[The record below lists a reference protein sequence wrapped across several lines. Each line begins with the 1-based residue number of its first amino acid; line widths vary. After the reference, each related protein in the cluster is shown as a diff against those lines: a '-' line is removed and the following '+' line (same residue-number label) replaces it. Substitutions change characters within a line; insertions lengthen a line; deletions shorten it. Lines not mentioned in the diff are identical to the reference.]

1 MAGRGRG
8 YAGQYNPQMAYPQA
22 QNFRPNPPNGRGM
35 PNMPYQGRQQGPYP
49 GSPSLAA
56 RSPAIMNANP
66 VTPNMGQV
74 QMMPGQH
81 NGYPPYMGGPQVN
94 RHFLSS
100 DSLAPRG
107 RGRDRGGRA
116 GQRKGRGASNFSSS
130 TLREDGIFGEPHFS
144 RDPASE
150 YYKSP
155 SLPAV
160 AVHVAPLLPPSDLSP
175 ESGNFEQF
183 LTMKTQGHVVYQ
195 ADPSIQAMYQ
205 QQWMQ
210 QQQQM
215 QGYMPPQSPRPPFAQ
230 GPSAPHMQ
238 HTYSGQGQP
247 YQQSQPLSR
256 TPSQMS
262 GTDRP
267 NSSLGQPQTSS
278 LVSPSGPPPLN
289 RQTGSPAPKPSFTVP
304 PKKNAAVVIKNAQ
317 GDIVSFSKPTPASAH
332 ATPSP
337 VKPATPPAA
346 PPTGQAGSTPDP
358 VQSHPD
364 NANTA
369 KINEEK
375 KKELQETFA
384 KKVAEARQDTED
396 SEKQAVAAKEKEASD
411 AQEAAAKEAEAKDLA
426 AKEAEAKAAQAKE
439 AEAEAARIREA
450 EAKEAEAAKARE
462 AEAAKAKE
470 AEAARAK
477 AEAAAREAQ
486 EQEAKKKA
494 DAEAEQTGREV
505 PRADKTD
512 EDDEIDYDAIEAEFA
527 AQEAAEE
534 AREAEYQRKKEAERE
549 AQKQRERE
557 EEEAFEANM
566 KRMERE
572 AEEREEALLKK
583 RAEGGSDSEGDSK
596 KLFASLRVHGAHSP
610 DSNTSPIIQTP
621 AESGTA
627 TPVSD
632 VSMGPPARGK
642 KDRKPAELT
651 LNTSKAVEPPQ
662 PSAALKSLQSARFL
676 EDPRSVEYPSTIASP
691 NPALNK
697 NAPADKKFKYDK
709 EFLLQFQSVFKEKP
723 SLDWDARVRETLGDG
738 GESTASARPSSARTP
753 AGMGSRSVSN
763 RPSVVPGS
771 FGQMGTFGAPPRTGP
786 TQLPPGPTSTQ
797 RFAMSNPPGPNQRNP
812 MQNPFEAF
820 GRPQGAP
827 LTAAS
832 MSRTASANVLG
843 GIPPSPRVGG
853 ATRGSTR
860 DGSKRGKQSNRR
872 QEEEDSKMPLTAGMD
887 VGTIKVSQTGWKARS
902 LAGPSLAGP
911 ALGGDGLLP
920 PDVVQRKV
928 KSNLNKMTP
937 EKFDKI
943 SDQILEIA
951 AQSKDESD
959 GRTLRQVIQ
968 LTFEKATDEA
978 HWASM
983 YAMFCKRMLESMSPD
998 IKDENIKDKHGQVV
1012 TGGNLFRKYLL
1023 NRCQE
1028 EFERGWKVNLPP
1040 KLEGQTEEAAMLSDE
1055 YYIAAAAKR
1064 RGLGLVKFIGELYK
1078 LGMLTERIMHECV
1091 KKLLDYD
1098 GMPDE
1103 AEIES
1108 LTSLLKTVGKDLD
1121 DPRSKAQPRMDA
1133 YFERMQAIMD
1143 MPELPSRLKFM
1154 IMVSVLVYPTVV
1166 VCPCQN
1172 PLANRFCVLLRT

>member
-8 YAGQYNPQMAYPQA
+8 YAGQYNPQMAYSQA

-35 PNMPYQGRQQGPYP
+35 SNMPYQGRQQGPYP

-66 VTPNMGQV
+66 ATPNMGQV

-94 RHFLSS
+94 RHFLYS
-100 DSLAPRG
+100 DSLAPKG

-116 GQRKGRGASNFSSS
+116 SNRKGKGASNFGSSKF
-130 TLREDGIFGEPHFS
+130 REDGNFGEPRFS

-155 SLPAV
+155 PLPA
-160 AVHVAPLLPPSDLSP
+160 AAPVHVAPLLPPSDLSP

-183 LTMKTQGHVVYQ
+183 LTMKNQGHVVYQ

-267 NSSLGQPQTSS
+267 NSSLGQPQAPS
-278 LVSPSGPPPLN
+278 LVSTSGQPPSS
-289 RQTGSPAPKPSFTVP
+289 RQTSSPAPKPSFTVP
-304 PKKNAAVVIKNAQ
+304 PKKSAAIAIKNPQ
-317 GDIVSFSKPTPASAH
+317 GDIVNFSKPPPSSAH

-337 VKPATPPAA
+337 VKAATPPAVT
-346 PPTGQAGSTPDP
+346 PTVSTPDP
-358 VQSHPD
+358 LHSRTDSV
-364 NANTA
+364 NTT
-369 KINEEK
+369 KTNEEK
-375 KKELQETFA
+375 KKEMQEAVA
-384 KKVAEARQDTED
+384 KKLAEEAKARQDKED

-411 AQEAAAKEAEAKDLA
+411 AQEAAAKEAEAKEIA
-426 AKEAEAKAAQAKE
+426 AKEAEAKAARAKEAEAE

-450 EAKEAEAAKARE
+450 EAKAKEAEAAKARE
-462 AEAAKAKE
+462 AEAKAKAEAEAEAAKAKE
-470 AEAARAK
+470 
-477 AEAAAREAQ
+477 EAAAREAQ
-486 EQEAKKKA
+486 EQEAKNKA
-494 DAEAEQTGREV
+494 DAEAE
-505 PRADKTD
+505 KTMSEAPSVEKD
-512 EDDEIDYDAIEAEFA
+512 GSDEIDYDAIEAELA

-534 AREAEYQRKKEAERE
+534 AREAEYRKKKEAERE
-549 AQKQRERE
+549 AQKQRELE
-557 EEEAFEANM
+557 EYEAYEANM

-596 KLFASLRVHGAHSP
+596 KLFASLKAHGSHTP
-610 DSNTSPIIQTP
+610 DSNASPIIQTP

-676 EDPRSVEYPSTIASP
+676 EDPRSIEYPSTIASP

-738 GESTASARPSSARTP
+738 GESTASARPSSARAP
-753 AGMGSRSVSN
+753 SGMGSRSVSN

-786 TQLPPGPTSTQ
+786 TQLPPGTTSAQ
-797 RFAMSNPPGPNQRNP
+797 RFAMSSTPGPNQRNP

-832 MSRTASANVLG
+832 MSRTTSSNVLG

-853 ATRGSTR
+853 STRGGTR

-872 QEEEDSKMPLTAGMD
+872 QEEEDSKMPLTAGMEL
-887 VGTIKVSQTGWKARS
+887 GAIKVSQTGWKARS
-902 LAGPSLAGP
+902 LAGPSLSGP

-1040 KLEGQTEEAAMLSDE
+1040 KPEGQTEEAVMLSDE

-1108 LTSLLKTVGKDLD
+1108 LTSLLKTVGRDLD

-1143 MPELPSRLKFM
+1143 MPDLPSRLKFM
-1154 IMVSVLVYPTVV
+1154 ILVS
-1166 VCPCQN
+1166 
-1172 PLANRFCVLLRT
+1172 

>member
-1 MAGRGRG
+1 M
-8 YAGQYNPQMAYPQA
+8 Q
-22 QNFRPNPPNGRGM
+22 
-35 PNMPYQGRQQGPYP
+35 YQGRPQGPYP
-49 GSPSLAA
+49 GSPNLAT
-56 RSPAIMNANP
+56 RSPAMMNANP
-66 VTPNMGQV
+66 ATPQMGQV

-81 NGYPPYMGGPQVN
+81 NGYQSYMGGPQVN

-100 DSLAPRG
+100 DFSTPRG

-116 GQRKGRGASNFSSS
+116 SNGKGKGATNFNNSK
-130 TLREDGIFGEPHFS
+130 LREDGSYGEPRVS
-144 RDPASE
+144 RDPASK
-150 YYKSP
+150 YYQSP
-155 SLPAV
+155 PPPVLAV
-160 AVHVAPLLPPSDLSP
+160 AVAPLLPPSDLSP

-183 LTMKTQGHVVYQ
+183 LTMKNQAHIQYT
-195 ADPSIQAMYQ
+195 ADPSIQAMYHNH
-205 QQWMQ
+205 WMM

-215 QGYMPPQSPRPPFAQ
+215 QGYPPPQSPRPPFAQ
-230 GPSAPHMQ
+230 GPSAPYMQ
-238 HTYSGQGQP
+238 QSYSGQGQP
-247 YQQSQPLSR
+247 SQQSQPLSR

-262 GTDRP
+262 VTDRP
-267 NSSLGQPQTSS
+267 NSSLGQPQTPSLASASGQPPSS
-278 LVSPSGPPPLN
+278 
-289 RQTGSPAPKPSFTVP
+289 RQTSSPAPKPSFTVP
-304 PKKNAAVVIKNAQ
+304 PKKSAAIAIKNPQ
-317 GDIVSFSKPTPASAH
+317 GDVVSFPKPTPSSAH

-337 VKPATPPAA
+337 VKAATPPAA
-346 PPTGQAGSTPDP
+346 TPAGQSVSTPDP
-358 VQSHPD
+358 SHSRTD
-364 NANTA
+364 SVST
-369 KINEEK
+369 KSNEEK
-375 KKELQETFA
+375 KKEMQEAVA
-384 KKVAEARQDTED
+384 KKLAEEAKARQDKEDTER
-396 SEKQAVAAKEKEASD
+396 EAITAQEKEMAD
-411 AQEAAAKEAEAKDLA
+411 AQESAAKEAEAKA
-426 AKEAEAKAAQAKE
+426 NAVKEAEIKAAQAKE
-439 AEAEAARIREA
+439 AEAEAARTREA
-450 EAKEAEAAKARE
+450 EAKEAEAAQARE
-462 AEAAKAKE
+462 AEASKAKEEAAAKE
-470 AEAARAK
+470 AEEPKSEEK
-477 AEAAAREAQ
+477 AETEAAHAMSEAPAAAKED
-486 EQEAKKKA
+486 EQ
-494 DAEAEQTGREV
+494 
-505 PRADKTD
+505 
-512 EDDEIDYDAIEAEFA
+512 DEIDYDAIEAELA

-534 AREAEYQRKKEAERE
+534 AREAEYQKKKEAERE

-557 EEEAFEANM
+557 EEEAYEANM
-566 KRMERE
+566 KQMERE
-572 AEEREEALLKK
+572 AEEREEALSRKK
-583 RAEGGSDSEGDSK
+583 AEGGSDSEDLK
-596 KLFASLRVHGAHSP
+596 RLFASLKPHEAPTP
-610 DSNTSPIIQTP
+610 DSNSSPIIQTP

-632 VSMGPPARGK
+632 ISMGPPARGK

-651 LNTSKAVEPPQ
+651 LNTTKAVEPPQ
-662 PSAALKSLQSARFL
+662 PSAALKSLKSARFL
-676 EDPRSVEYPSTIASP
+676 EDPTSIEYPSTIASP

-723 SLDWDARVRETLGDG
+723 SIDWDARVRETLGDG

-753 AGMGSRSVSN
+753 ASMGGRSVSN

-771 FGQMGTFGAPPRTGP
+771 FGQMGTFGAPPRAGP
-786 TQLPPGPTSTQ
+786 AQLPPGTTSAQ
-797 RFAMSNPPGPNQRNP
+797 RFAMSNTPAPNQRNP

-820 GRPQGAP
+820 GRPVGTP
-827 LTAAS
+827 LTGPS
-832 MSRTASANVLG
+832 MSRTASSNVLG

-853 ATRGSTR
+853 STRGGTR

-872 QEEEDSKMPLTAGMD
+872 HEDEDKTMPLTAGMD
-887 VGTIKVSQTGWKARS
+887 VGPIKVSQTGWKARS
-902 LAGPSLAGP
+902 LAGPSLSGP
-911 ALGGDGLLP
+911 ALGGDGLVP

-998 IKDENIKDKHGQVV
+998 IKDENIKDKHGAIV

-1040 KLEGQTEEAAMLSDE
+1040 KPEGQTEEAAMLSDE

-1098 GMPDE
+1098 GVPDE

-1108 LTSLLKTVGKDLD
+1108 LTGLLKTVGANLD

-1143 MPELPSRLKFM
+1143 MPELPSRLRFM
-1154 IMVSVLVYPTVV
+1154 IMVSRNKNTFQYM
-1166 VCPCQN
+1166 C
-1172 PLANRFCVLLRT
+1172 